1 MRMPVRILSRACG
14 VLTGAALALGG
25 VALTASA
32 ASADIPAC
40 TNMVQQAGVNVS
52 DDVTA
57 ACTRGVHNDLR
68 GCVNALTQ
76 AGVAGGAATGAC
88 RMAANP
94 P

>member
-1 MRMPVRILSRACG
+1 MSARTVSRCCG
-14 VLTGAALALGG
+14 LLTGVTLVLGGAAL
-25 VALTASA
+25 TAPTA
-32 ASADIPAC
+32 QADIPAC
-40 TNMVQQAGVNVS
+40 TNMVQQAGVGVT
-52 DDVTA
+52 DAVTA
-57 ACTRGVHNDLR
+57 ACTQGVHNDLR